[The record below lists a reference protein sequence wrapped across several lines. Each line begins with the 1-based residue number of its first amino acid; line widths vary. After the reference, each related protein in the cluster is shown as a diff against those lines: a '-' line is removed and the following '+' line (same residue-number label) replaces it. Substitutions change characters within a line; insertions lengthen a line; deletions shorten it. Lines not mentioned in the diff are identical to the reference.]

1 MRTRLLASTV
11 ATVLLVAGTAAPP
24 AHGTPPTHGTP
35 STVDRL
41 VARMSLPEKVGQLFA
56 SYVYGGSATA
66 PNASDAAANRQAYG
80 VEIGAEVVA
89 KYHLGGV
96 IYFTWSHNLDSPR
109 QIATLSNELQ
119 ASAAA
124 SGPRI
129 PLLISTDQEHG
140 VVQRL
145 PAPATLFPGNM
156 ALGAGR
162 SLPDAYTAARIT
174 GRELRA
180 VGIGQAWAPSADV
193 NVNPA
198 NPVIGVRSFGSDPL
212 LVAGMTAAQV
222 VGFQSG
228 AGVSVAAK
236 HFPGHG
242 DTRDDSHTALPVIH
256 HSRAEWQRLDA
267 PPFQAA
273 IAAGV
278 DTIMTAHI
286 VVPSLDDSGD
296 PATLSAPVLTGL
308 LRERLGFRGV
318 VVTDSL
324 AMAGVRQKYGDDRV
338 PVLALKAGADLLLMP
353 PNLDLAIDS
362 VLAAVASGELTESRI
377 DESVRRILTL
387 KQRRGVLDGVPTVDP
402 AAAERV
408 VGQPAHQAA
417 LREVTDRTVTAL
429 RNDAELLPLSRRS
442 GSGSR
447 SAAGAGSGSGSGAG
461 AGDRSILVTGW
472 NSSAFDN
479 VGTLAAGLAGRGNRT
494 TALPT
499 GLPND
504 AKIAEAVA
512 AAEAN
517 DLTVVLTQKAFDT
530 TVTDPN
536 ARQQKLVHA
545 LAATGRPVAVVAVRD
560 AYDVGHFDD
569 VPTQLATFG
578 YTKASMEALTR
589 VLVGEV
595 APRGKLP
602 VGVPDPADP
611 GTVRYPYGHGLT
623 WRLPR

>member
-1 MRTRLLASTV
+1 MRIRPLAAIVTSVLLAACGMS
-11 ATVLLVAGTAAPP
+11 PP
-24 AHGTPPTHGTP
+24 AQAARSAKP

-41 VARMSLPEKVGQLFA
+41 IAGMSLPEKVGQLF
-56 SYVYGGSATA
+56 STYVYGGSATEPSA
-66 PNASDAAANRQAYG
+66 ADAAANRQAYG
-80 VEIGAEVVA
+80 VATGAEVIA
-89 KYHLGGV
+89 KYHLGGA

-109 QIATLSNELQ
+109 QIATLSNGLQ
-119 ASAAA
+119 AAAAA
-124 SGPRI
+124 SEPRI

-140 VVQRL
+140 IVQRL

-162 SLPDAYTAARIT
+162 SLVDAYTAARIT

-222 VGFQSG
+222 VGFQQG
-228 AGVSVAAK
+228 AGVTVAAK

-256 HSRAEWQRLDA
+256 HTRAEWQRLDA
-267 PPFQAA
+267 PPFRAA

-278 DTIMTAHI
+278 DTVMTAHI
-286 VVPSLDDSGD
+286 VVPSLDPSGD
-296 PATLSAPVLTGL
+296 PATLSPPILTGL
-308 LRERLGFRGV
+308 LREELGFRGV

-324 AMAGVRQKYGDDRV
+324 GMAGVRQKYGDERV

-353 PNLDLAIDS
+353 PNLDLAVNS
-362 VLAAVASGELTESRI
+362 VLAAVAGGELTETRI
-377 DESVRRILTL
+377 DQSVRRILTL
-387 KQRRGVLDGVPTVDP
+387 KQRRGVLDGVDPVDP

-408 VGQPAHQAA
+408 VGQASHQQA
-417 LREVTDRTVTAL
+417 LRKIADRTVTVL
-429 RNDAELLPLSRRS
+429 RNDTTLLPLPR
-442 GSGSR
+442 
-447 SAAGAGSGSGSGAG
+447 A
-461 AGDRSILVTGW
+461 DRSVLVTGW

-479 VGTLAAGLAGRGNRT
+479 VGTLAAGLAAQGNRT
-494 TALPT
+494 STLPT

-512 AAEAN
+512 AAQAN
-517 DLTVVLTQKAFDT
+517 DLTVVLTQKSFDT
-530 TVTDPN
+530 TVTDPGG
-536 ARQQKLVHA
+536 RQQKLVHA
-545 LAATGRPVAVVAVRD
+545 LAATGRPVLVVAVRD
-560 AYDVGHFDD
+560 AYDVGGFDD
-569 VPTQLATFG
+569 VPTQVATFG
-578 YTKASMEALTR
+578 YTRSSMEALAR
-589 VLVGEV
+589 VLTGQV

-602 VGVPDPADP
+602 VSVPDPADP
-611 GTVRYPYGHGLT
+611 ASTRYPYGHGLT
-623 WRLPR
+623 WRTSR

>member
-1 MRTRLLASTV
+1 
-11 ATVLLVAGTAAPP
+11 
-24 AHGTPPTHGTP
+24 
-35 STVDRL
+35 
-41 VARMSLPEKVGQLFA
+41 MSLPEKVGQLFA
-56 SYVYGGSATA
+56 TYVYGGSATA
-66 PNASDAAANRQAYG
+66 PSASDAAANRAAYG
-80 VEIGAEVVA
+80 VDTGAEVVA

-96 IYFTWSHNLDSPR
+96 IYFTWSHNLDSVG
-109 QIATLSNELQ
+109 QIATLSNGLQ
-119 ASAAA
+119 AGAVASAP
-124 SGPRI
+124 GI

-140 VVQRL
+140 VVQRM

-162 SLPDAYTAARIT
+162 SLVDAYTAARIT

-180 VGIGQAWAPSADV
+180 VGIRQAWAPSADV

-198 NPVIGVRSFGSDPL
+198 NPVIGVRSYGSDPL

-222 VGFQSG
+222 VGFQQG

-242 DTRDDSHTALPVIH
+242 DTHDDSHTALPVIAH
-256 HSRAEWQRLDA
+256 TRAEWQRLDA
-267 PPFQAA
+267 PPFRAA
-273 IAAGV
+273 VAAGV

-286 VVPSLDDSGD
+286 VVPSLDPSGD
-296 PATLSAPVLTGL
+296 PATLSAPILTGL

-324 AMAGVRQKYGDDRV
+324 GMAGVRQKYGDDRV

-353 PNLDLAIDS
+353 PDLDLAVTS
-362 VLAAVASGELTESRI
+362 VLAAVGSGELPEARI
-377 DESVRRILTL
+377 DQSVRRILTL
-387 KQRRGVLDGVPTVDP
+387 KQRRGLLDGVPPVDP
-402 AAAERV
+402 AAAERT

-417 LREVTDRTVTAL
+417 LREITDRTVTAL
-429 RNDAELLPLSRRS
+429 RNDARLLPLRR
-442 GSGSR
+442 
-447 SAAGAGSGSGSGAG
+447 A
-461 AGDRSILVTGW
+461 DRSVLVTGW

-479 VGTLAAGLAGRGNRT
+479 VGTLAAALAARGNRS

-512 AAEAN
+512 AAQAN

-545 LAATGRPVAVVAVRD
+545 LAATGRPVLVVAVRD
-560 AYDVGHFDD
+560 AYDLGHFDD

-578 YTKASMEALTR
+578 YTRASMEALAR
-589 VLVGEV
+589 VLTGEV
-595 APRGKLP
+595 APRGRLP

-611 GTVRYPYGHGLT
+611 ATDRYPYGHGLT

>member
-1 MRTRLLASTV
+1 MRSRLLASSVTV
-11 ATVLLVAGTAAPP
+11 ALLLAGGASPPAQAAPP
-24 AHGTPPTHGTP
+24 HLTAPSSGASS

-41 VARMSLPEKVGQLFA
+41 IARMSLPEKVGQLFA
-56 SYVYGGSATA
+56 TYVYGGSATA
-66 PNASDAAANRQAYG
+66 PSAADAAANRQAYG
-80 VEIGAEVVA
+80 VETGAEVVA

-109 QIATLSNELQ
+109 QIAALSNGLQ

-124 SGPRI
+124 NAPRI

-140 VVQRL
+140 IVQRL

-162 SLPDAYTAARIT
+162 SLVDAFTAARIT

-180 VGIGQAWAPSADV
+180 VGVQQAWAPSADV

-222 VGFQSG
+222 VGFQAG

-256 HSRAEWQRLDA
+256 HTRDEWQRLDE
-267 PPFQAA
+267 PPFRAA

-296 PATLSAPVLTGL
+296 PATLSAPILTGL
-308 LRERLGFRGV
+308 LRDRLGFRGV

-324 AMAGVRQKYGDDRV
+324 GMAGVRQQYGDDRV

-353 PNLDLAIDS
+353 PNLDLAVNS
-362 VLAAVASGELTESRI
+362 VLAAVASGELTEARI
-377 DESVRRILTL
+377 DQSVRRILTL
-387 KQRRGVLDGVPTVDP
+387 KQRRGVLDGVPPVDP

-408 VGQPAHQAA
+408 VGQPAHQTE
-417 LREVTDRTVTAL
+417 LRKITDRTVTAV
-429 RNDAELLPLSRRS
+429 RNDAKLLPLPR
-442 GSGSR
+442 
-447 SAAGAGSGSGSGAG
+447 A
-461 AGDRSILVTGW
+461 DRSVLVTGW
-472 NSSAFDN
+472 NSGAFDN
-479 VGTLAAGLAGRGNRT
+479 VGTLAAGLAARGNRT

-512 AAEAN
+512 AAQAN
-517 DLTVVLTQKAFDT
+517 DLTIVLTQKSFDT

-545 LAATGRPVAVVAVRD
+545 LAATGRPVVVVAVRD

-569 VPTQLATFG
+569 VPTQLVTFG

-602 VGVPDPADP
+602 VSVPDPADP
-611 GTVRYPYGHGLT
+611 TAVRYPYGHGLT